1 MYRLEA
7 RRSPLRQ
14 RGDDVPQTLTPDPR
28 ISKGIAVSTNVLVIG
43 GGAREH
49 ALVWKLAASNRIGQ
63 LFAAPGNAGTIS
75 LAEHLA
81 LGANDATGIL
91 GEIEARG
98 IDLVVV
104 GPEEPLA
111 RGLADR
117 LTGAGVPVFGPTS
130 EGARIESSKAW
141 AKELMRERDVPT
153 AMALTCD
160 TLDDALTAVYDTPL
174 PVVIK
179 ADGLAAGKGVVIAE
193 SRVEAEQAVR
203 SMMGDG
209 SFGDAGSRVLIEEY
223 LTGMEVSFLA
233 ITDGRTV
240 MPLVPACD
248 YKRAHDGDR
257 GPNTGGM
264 GAYTPPAVMTSEW
277 NDWTMR
283 HVITPVVEGMAAR
296 GITYRGVL
304 YAGLMLTDHGPKVLE
319 FNCRFGDPETQ
330 VILPMLDADL
340 VEICQATATGHLSSL
355 DAPGW
360 FPGACVGVVV
370 ASGGYPGTYGAGH
383 PIHGLNDVPDGGIVF
398 HAGTTM
404 RGSEVVTAGGR
415 VLTCVGRGEDM
426 ASARALAYEAA
437 RAVQFDG
444 AFFRA
449 DIAERELR

>member
-1 MYRLEA
+1 M
-7 RRSPLRQ
+7 
-14 RGDDVPQTLTPDPR
+14 
-28 ISKGIAVSTNVLVIG
+28 STNVLVVG

-49 ALVWKLAASNRIGQ
+49 ALVWKLAASNRVGQ
-63 LFAAPGNAGTIS
+63 LYAAPGNAGTLS
-75 LAEHLA
+75 LAEQLPVA
-81 LGANDATGIL
+81 GNDADGIL
-91 GEIEARG
+91 REIEAKG

-117 LTGAGVPVFGPTS
+117 LAGVGVPVFGPNA

-153 AMALTCD
+153 AMATTCD
-160 TLDDALTAVYDTPL
+160 TLDDALNAVYDTRL

-193 SRVEAEQAVR
+193 SRAEAEQAVR
-203 SMMGDG
+203 SMIGD
-209 SFGDAGSRVLIEEY
+209 SLSGDAGSRVLIEEY

-248 YKRAHDGDR
+248 YKRAFDGDR

-264 GAYTPPAVMTSEW
+264 GAYTPPAVMTAEW
-277 NDWTMR
+277 NDWTVR
-283 HVITPVVEGMAAR
+283 HVITPVVEGMVAR

-304 YAGLMLTDHGPKVLE
+304 YAGLMLTDHGAKVLE

-340 VEICQATATGHLSSL
+340 VDICQATATGQLSSL

-370 ASGGYPGTYGAGH
+370 ASGGYPGAYGAGH
-383 PIHGLNDVPDGGIVF
+383 PIHGLDALPEGGIVF
-398 HAGTTM
+398 HAGTTT
-404 RGSEVVTAGGR
+404 RGNEVVTAGGR

-426 ASARALAYEAA
+426 AAARALAYETA
-437 RAVQFDG
+437 RAVRFDG
-444 AFFRA
+444 AFFRG